1 MSKTSQ
7 KNSSYKIYEFI
18 IDSIIEGNLKP
29 NDRIKEQDIVQKT
42 GFSRTPIRE
51 ALGLLQNDGILIQ
64 DSKKGLVVAR
74 LDLISI
80 TKLYEIR
87 ELLESEAAKLAAQY
101 ASSSEIEILEN
112 IVQAQKNITEL
123 NELKSNNVLFHQTL
137 YRCSGNHY
145 LYKIMENLDRSL
157 LLLGDS
163 TLAKENR
170 AKEAYKEHLA
180 VVEAIRNRDIAKAEE
195 MAKFHIRQAYKVRLS
210 NILNQS

>member
-18 IDSIIEGNLKP
+18 IDSIKEGNLKP
-29 NDRIKEQDIVQKT
+29 NDRIKEQDIVQQT

-64 DSKKGLVVAR
+64 DSKKGLVVAG

-87 ELLESEAAKLAAQY
+87 ELLEGEAAKLAAQY

-163 TLAKENR
+163 TLAKE
-170 AKEAYKEHLA
+170 AYKEHLA

>member
-1 MSKTSQ
+1 
-7 KNSSYKIYEFI
+7 
-18 IDSIIEGNLKP
+18 
-29 NDRIKEQDIVQKT
+29 
-42 GFSRTPIRE
+42 
-51 ALGLLQNDGILIQ
+51 LIQ
-64 DSKKGLVVAR
+64 DSKKGLVVAG

-87 ELLESEAAKLAAQY
+87 ELLEGEAAKLAAQY

-123 NELKSNNVLFHQTL
+123 NELKPNNVLFHQTL

-163 TLAKENR
+163 T
-170 AKEAYKEHLA
+170 
-180 VVEAIRNRDIAKAEE
+180 
-195 MAKFHIRQAYKVRLS
+195 
-210 NILNQS
+210 

>member
-18 IDSIIEGNLKP
+18 IDSIKEGNLKP
-29 NDRIKEQDIVQKT
+29 NDRIKEQDIVQQT

-64 DSKKGLVVAR
+64 DSKKGLVVAG

-87 ELLESEAAKLAAQY
+87 ELLEGEAAKLAAQY

-112 IVQAQKNITEL
+112 IVQAQK
-123 NELKSNNVLFHQTL
+123 KY
-137 YRCSGNHY
+137 YRIKRI
-145 LYKIMENLDRSL
+145 KI
-157 LLLGDS
+157 
-163 TLAKENR
+163 K
-170 AKEAYKEHLA
+170 
-180 VVEAIRNRDIAKAEE
+180 
-195 MAKFHIRQAYKVRLS
+195 
-210 NILNQS
+210 